1 MGPDLNEPN
10 DPQVSEVGK
19 ATNSSICKPPPATL
33 VRGNFE
39 VFPCYSHVCIK
50 PCKYLRLE
58 DEEPPRMQEAVAL
71 A

>member
-39 VFPCYSHVCIK
+39 VFPCYSHVCISHVNIYDWK
-50 PCKYLRLE
+50 MKSRLACGK
-58 DEEPPRMQEAVAL
+58 QL
-71 A
+71 L